1 MKICKCNNCETYMED
16 LHPSKES
23 VEFPDTYLP
32 HTLMLQR
39 DAGGCFWGCPVCR
52 TDEFLTDVTDKDLY
66 AGPLFTSYKYRK
78 VNFGAPTRVLRNLN
92 RKGTWYSVK
101 QKRNGRWLTVT
112 LAQQFT
118 MVNVSSVIYESV
130 HTKVRETGI
139 KSPHAYLTGTVIQKV
154 KGIDFAKQ
162 ITYDP
167 FVDDKFRLDGGDFS
181 FASAVTFT
189 ERGVFLSKQIK
200 D

>member
-1 MKICKCNNCETYMED
+1 MYMED
-16 LHPSKES
+16 LNPSKES

-32 HTLMLQR
+32 HRLMRQA
-39 DAGGCFWGCPVCR
+39 DEDGIFWGCPICK
-52 TDEFLTDVTDKDLY
+52 TDAYLMDITEIGTY

-78 VNFGAPTRVLRNLN
+78 INFGAPTRVLRNLN
-92 RKGTWYSVK
+92 RKGTWYSIK
-101 QKRNGRWLTVT
+101 QKENGRWLTVT

-118 MVNVSSVIYESV
+118 MVNVSSVIHESA

-139 KSPHAYLTGTVIQKV
+139 KGPHAYLTGTVIQRV
-154 KGIDFAKQ
+154 KGIDFSKQ

-167 FVDDKFRLDGGDFS
+167 FMNDKFRLHGGDFS

-189 ERGVFLSKQIK
+189 ERGMFLSK
-200 D
+200 